1 MKPTLMIL
9 AAGLGSRYGSLKQ
22 IDQVG
27 PSGETIIDYSVFD
40 AIRAGFGK
48 VVFVIREDIEADFKE
63 VFQNRFG
70 DKIEVDYVFQD
81 IKNLPGDFVA
91 PADRVKPWGTA
102 HAVMMGANA
111 IQEPFAVINA
121 DDYYGADAFKVM
133 ADYLSTLE
141 ADNATNWCMVG
152 YQLNKTLSEHGLVSR
167 GVCNVNNEK
176 NLVGV
181 TERTK
186 IGWVDGKI
194 MYHDDE
200 DQLVELTGNE
210 QVSMNMWGFT
220 PAFFNYSEEMF
231 TDFLKENIEVPKSE
245 FFIPLVV
252 NNLLEADQI
261 KLKVLESTAEW
272 FGVTYKEDKP
282 VVIKRLENLV
292 EEGVYPK
299 SLWG

>member
-1 MKPTLMIL
+1 MIL

-22 IDQVG
+22 IDRVG
-27 PSGETIIDYSVFD
+27 SSGETIIDYSVFD

-48 VVFVIREDIEADFKE
+48 IIFVIREDIEADFKE

-81 IKNLPGDFVA
+81 INKLPGDFVA

-102 HAVMMGANA
+102 HAVMMGSEVVK
-111 IQEPFAVINA
+111 EPFAVINA
-121 DDYYGADAFKVM
+121 DDYYGANAFKVM
-133 ADYLSTLE
+133 ADYLTKLSV
-141 ADNATNWCMVG
+141 DDKKNWCMVG
-152 YQLNKTLSEHGLVSR
+152 YQLNKTLSDHGLVSR
-167 GVCNVNNEK
+167 GVCEVNAEQ
-176 NLVGV
+176 NLIGV

-194 MYHDDE
+194 MYHDE
-200 DQLVELTGNE
+200 NDQLVELGGAE

-220 PAFFNYSEEMF
+220 PAFFEYSENMF
-231 TDFLKENIEVPKSE
+231 TDFLKENLDVPKSE

-252 NNLLEADQI
+252 NNLLKDGSI
-261 KLKVLESTAEW
+261 NLKVLSSSSEW

-282 VVIKRLENLV
+282 VVIERLQKLV
-292 EEGVYPK
+292 DAGIYPV
-299 SLWG
+299 SLW